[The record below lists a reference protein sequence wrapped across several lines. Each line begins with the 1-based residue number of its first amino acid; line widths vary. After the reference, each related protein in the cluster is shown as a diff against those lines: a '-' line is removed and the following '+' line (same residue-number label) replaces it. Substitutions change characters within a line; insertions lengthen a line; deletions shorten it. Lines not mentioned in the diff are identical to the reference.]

1 MLLGSPLHANLGT
14 AISMQRNKLPA
25 GVRNGALMAAV
36 LALLCGFTGCASL
49 PPGSARDPRDHVE
62 RFNRA
67 MFEFNTALDHA
78 VLRPVARGY
87 VRTVPAMVRTG
98 ISNFLSNLGYTRTI
112 GNDIFQARARDF
124 GRDVARLALNTTVG
138 LGGLLD
144 PATRVG
150 LDRHERDFGQTLGK
164 WGVHTGSYLVLPFL
178 GPSDV
183 RDAVGTVPD
192 RFMTVDG
199 YIHDASMSVG
209 LFSVRTL
216 DKRAQALPS
225 DAAVESAYDPYAF
238 VRSAWFQL
246 RDYKVHEGQKNYI
259 PELPPL
265 DLDTGK

>member
-1 MLLGSPLHANLGT
+1 MQHKRLPT
-14 AISMQRNKLPA
+14 ALCH
-25 GVRNGALMAAV
+25 GALVAV
-36 LALLCGFTGCASL
+36 MLVLVCSFAGCASL
-49 PPGSARDPRDHVE
+49 PPGSVRDRRDHVE

-67 MFEFNTALDHA
+67 MFKFNTTLDHA

-87 VRTVPAMVRTG
+87 VRVVPATVRTG
-98 ISNFLSNLGYTRTI
+98 VSNFLGNLSYTKTI

-124 GRDVARLALNTTVG
+124 ARDVARLVINTTLGV
-138 LGGLLD
+138 GGLLD
-144 PATRVG
+144 PARRLG
-150 LDRHERDFGQTLGK
+150 LASHDRDFGQTLGE

-199 YIHDASMSVG
+199 YIHDTRWSLG
-209 LFSVRTL
+209 LFSLRTL
-216 DKRAQALPS
+216 DTRAQALPS

-265 DLDTGK
+265 DPGPDK

>member
-1 MLLGSPLHANLGT
+1 M
-14 AISMQRNKLPA
+14 
-25 GVRNGALMAAV
+25 AV
-36 LALLCGFTGCASL
+36 LLVGIGSFAGCATL
-49 PPGSARDPRDHVE
+49 PPGSVRDPRDHVE

-67 MFEFNTALDHA
+67 MFKFNTTLDHA

-98 ISNFLSNLGYTRTI
+98 IANFLSNLGYTRTI
-112 GNDIFQARARDF
+112 GNDFLQARPRDF
-124 GRDVARLALNTTVG
+124 ARDVARLTLNTTLG

-144 PATRVG
+144 PATRAG
-150 LDRHERDFGQTLGK
+150 LVRHDRDFGQTLGK
-164 WGVHTGSYLVLPFL
+164 WGANTGSYLVLPFL

-183 RDAVGTVPD
+183 RDAIGTVPD

-199 YIHDASMSVG
+199 YINDASLSVG
-209 LFSVRTL
+209 LFSLGTL

-225 DAAVESAYDPYAF
+225 DAVVQSAYDPYAF

-246 RDYKVHEGQKNYI
+246 RDYKVHEGEKNYV

-265 DLDTGK
+265 DPGTGK

>member
-1 MLLGSPLHANLGT
+1 
-14 AISMQRNKLPA
+14 MQRTKFPA
-25 GVRNGALMAAV
+25 GLRNGAIVAAV
-36 LALLCGFTGCASL
+36 LVVLGMLTGCASL
-49 PPGSARDPRDHVE
+49 PPGSVRDPRDHVE

-67 MFEFNTALDHA
+67 MFKFNTTLDHA

-112 GNDIFQARARDF
+112 GNDIFQARAHDF
-124 GRDVARLALNTTVG
+124 GRDVGRLVLNTTVG

-150 LDRHERDFGQTLGK
+150 LVNHDRDFGQTLGK
-164 WGVHTGSYLVLPFL
+164 WGLHTGSYLVLPFL

-183 RDAVGTVPD
+183 RDAIGTVPD

-199 YIHDASMSVG
+199 YIHDTPVSVG
-209 LFSVRTL
+209 LFSTRTL
-216 DKRAQALPS
+216 DKRAAALPS

-246 RDYKVHEGQKNYI
+246 RDYKVHEGQQNYI

-265 DLDTGK
+265 DPDTGK